1 MRIDAHLHFWRP
13 SCGFDNRPVADN
25 EAYARDFLPDD
36 VRTAMLASGIDAAIL
51 VQTCPQVEETQW
63 LVALAR
69 DLDWIAGITG
79 WVDLDRERVDYAALC
94 ALPKIV
100 GIRAQL
106 RRIADAEFVRR
117 PNVVANLGR
126 ALDAGLAVTL
136 LAEHRHYD
144 HVAAALGRLPPGPIT
159 FNHLGMAFPDVPRD
173 DWRRA
178 MRTFAQRPQT
188 YLQLSGLPFLFG
200 AAWQENTD
208 AQQLLDE
215 ALDLFGP
222 QRLLFASD
230 WPMLIRF
237 TGYATWVAAVE
248 DFVARRGLSPA
259 EIAGIFGGNARAA
272 NPSLVVPAQA
282 GTQRRFPL
290 NATGSPPSRG

>member
-13 SCGFDNRPVADN
+13 SCNFDNRPVADN
-25 EAYARDFLPDD
+25 HAYARDFLPDD
-36 VRTAMLASGIDAAIL
+36 VHPAMEASGIDAAIL
-51 VQTCPQVEETQW
+51 VQTCPQVEETEW

-69 DLDWIAGITG
+69 DLGWIAGITG
-79 WVDLDRERVDYAALC
+79 WVDLDRERVDYAALL

-106 RRIADAEFVRR
+106 RRIADAAFVRR
-117 PNVVANLGR
+117 PNVVANIGR
-126 ALDAGLAVTL
+126 ALDAGLSVTL

-144 HVAAALGRLPPGPIT
+144 HVAAVLDRLPPGPIT

-178 MRTFAQRPQT
+178 MRRFAQRPLT

-200 AAWQENTD
+200 PAWRDNAEGNS
-208 AQQLLDE
+208 LLDE

-230 WPMLIRF
+230 WPMMIRF
-237 TGYATWVAAVE
+237 ADYATWIAAVE

-259 EIAGIFGGNARAA
+259 EVAGIFGGNAQRA
-272 NPSLVVPAQA
+272 NPRLLALS
-282 GTQRRFPL
+282 TT
-290 NATGSPPSRG
+290 ATEPIR

>member
-1 MRIDAHLHFWRP
+1 MRIDGHLHFWRP
-13 SCGFDNRPVADN
+13 SCNFDNRPVADN
-25 EAYARDFLPDD
+25 AAYARDFLPDD
-36 VRTAMLASGIDAAIL
+36 VRPAMEASGIDAAIL
-51 VQTCPQVEETQW
+51 VQTCPQVEETEW

-79 WVDLDRERVDYAALC
+79 WVDLDREHVDYAALL
-94 ALPKIV
+94 AMPKIA

-106 RRIADAEFVRR
+106 RRIADAAFVRR
-117 PNVVANLGR
+117 PTVVANIGR
-126 ALDAGLAVTL
+126 ALDAGLGVTL
-136 LAEHRHYD
+136 LAEHRHND
-144 HVAAALGRLPPGPIT
+144 HVAAVLDQLPPGPIT

-178 MRTFAQRPQT
+178 MRRFAERPHT

-200 AAWQENTD
+200 PAWRDNAA
-208 AQQLLDE
+208 AKSLLDE

-222 QRLLFASD
+222 HRLLFASD

-237 TGYATWVAAVE
+237 TDYATWVAEVE

-259 EIAGIFGGNARAA
+259 EIAGIFGGNAQRA
-272 NPSLVVPAQA
+272 NPRLLALS
-282 GTQRRFPL
+282 TT
-290 NATGSPPSRG
+290 ATESIR